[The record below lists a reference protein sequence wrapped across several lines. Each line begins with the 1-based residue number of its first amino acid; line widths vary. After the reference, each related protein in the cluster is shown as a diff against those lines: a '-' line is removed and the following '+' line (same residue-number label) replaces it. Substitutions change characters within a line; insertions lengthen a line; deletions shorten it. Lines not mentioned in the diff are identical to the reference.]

1 MNKFIILNKRGRNGD
16 WLGRVLISVDN
27 IVDINEEKDN
37 FGRYSSVDVH
47 GHGFVV
53 TEKFEEVLKMICE
66 VAE

>member
-1 MNKFIILNKRGRNGD
+1 MTKFITLTRRGRNGD

-27 IVDINEEKDN
+27 IVDVREEADN

-53 TEKFEEVLKMICE
+53 TEKFEKILKMLCE
-66 VAE
+66 VEE